1 MSTQSALSP
10 ILDKTGNNLIDVLR
24 KLSLLVCVNRE
35 ALVKKRVCGT
45 RMLRKPATMIM
56 IGKLTNGLSLRDL
69 RLSSPLG
76 YSLLHSGVL
85 SQLV

>member
-45 RMLRKPATMIM
+45 RI
-56 IGKLTNGLSLRDL
+56 TNNVAQTILK
-69 RLSSPLG
+69 SSSNL
-76 YSLLHSGVL
+76 
-85 SQLV
+85 